1 MSQAY
6 IKYAF
11 GSNESPNHDAWVQI
25 RNREIDYAQA
35 HQETSFSLLLRQQFA
50 DILHRFHGQTPVEA
64 PKLTQVAR
72 LHTSRP
78 MTWERVVDEIPGIND

>member
-6 IKYAF
+6 IKHAF
-11 GSNESPNHDAWVQI
+11 GSKESPGYDAWVQI

-50 DILHRFHGQTPVEA
+50 EILHRFHGQTPVEA
-64 PKLTQVAR
+64 PKLQKVAR
-72 LHTSRP
+72 LHAP
-78 MTWERVVDEIPGIND
+78 KKEAF